1 MTSEEY
7 KVALAEAL
15 RKLVGIMPVGAEWC
29 RAIGK
34 GAPKGGIAYL
44 GQSVTRA
51 MYSDLWDY
59 VQTELADS
67 LIEESEWQTL
77 FTSQNGNVPYYS
89 KGDGSTTF
97 RMPCISGYIKGAKGV
112 SEVGQYTPEGLPN
125 ITGHVRAYSSFNQGN
140 ASFATQGVSGAFY
153 WQTEWD
159 TDSSKA
165 LATSQN
171 VTSGTADTIRNVPF
185 DASRSNSIYGNS
197 THVTPETVTVLFG
210 VYAIGTVVSIG
221 EATEEGILAELSHL
235 GSSAVMVDG
244 NQVINGNKR
253 FTDATFDDHFSM
265 YDGTTKRTVM
275 TMKYDGSTYGSDLM
289 IGAGSNIF
297 VGSGESHTGMYNIIG
312 AANSD
317 ETTYI
322 CSDNDI
328 VFYTNCQTPT
338 EAKKF
343 VLGKDGSGLGKAYI
357 TATYQSGTSWYRK
370 WSDGWIEQGGYTAVS
385 HSTSGQVK
393 NLVTP
398 FTTTNYVI
406 LSAVYGNA
414 KFNDN
419 VNLTA
424 RTTTTF
430 TIAAGTESSGGNA
443 PNGANWYACGK

>member
-97 RMPCISGYIKGAKGV
+97 RMPCISGYIKGAKAV

-125 ITGHVRAYSSFNQGN
+125 ITGHVRAYSSYNQGN
-140 ASFATQGVSGAFY
+140 ASFATQGVAGAFY

-165 LATSQN
+165 LSTSQN
-171 VTSGTADTIRNVPF
+171 VSTGTFDTIRNVPF
-185 DASRSNSIYGNS
+185 DASRSSSIYGNS
-197 THVTPETVTVLFG
+197 SHVTPETVTVLFG

-221 EATEEGILAELSHL
+221 EATEEGIVAELGNINNQLTNLNTTYVRTIDHHEAVDNNVTVLDTYNVVNPVTPGTDTVEDWQAL
-235 GSSAVMVDG
+235 GSGTYWFNNNNTVTGYPESQYGFIINIRGDG
-244 NQVINGNKR
+244 HN
-253 FTDATFDDHFSM
+253 D
-265 YDGTTKRTVM
+265 
-275 TMKYDGSTYGSDLM
+275 
-289 IGAGSNIF
+289 IF
-297 VGSGESHTGMYNIIG
+297 QIWKPQREQKPYYRGG
-312 AANSD
+312 NSD
-317 ETTYI
+317 GWSSWNMFGGTA
-322 CSDNDI
+322 SL
-328 VFYTNCQTPT
+328 V
-338 EAKKF
+338 
-343 VLGKDGSGLGKAYI
+343 
-357 TATYQSGTSWYRK
+357 ATYSSGTSWYRK
-370 WSDGWIEQGGYTAVS
+370 WSDGWIEQGGRTGTLSDTSTTVTFPTAFTSTNYTLLSLPVYSVFRCHTWAGNLTNSTAVLGIWAEDGDG
-385 HSTSGQVK
+385 SGQ
-393 NLVTP
+393 
-398 FTTTNYVI
+398 I
-406 LSAVYGNA
+406 Q
-414 KFNDN
+414 
-419 VNLTA
+419 
-424 RTTTTF
+424 
-430 TIAAGTESSGGNA
+430 
-443 PNGANWYACGK
+443 WYACGY